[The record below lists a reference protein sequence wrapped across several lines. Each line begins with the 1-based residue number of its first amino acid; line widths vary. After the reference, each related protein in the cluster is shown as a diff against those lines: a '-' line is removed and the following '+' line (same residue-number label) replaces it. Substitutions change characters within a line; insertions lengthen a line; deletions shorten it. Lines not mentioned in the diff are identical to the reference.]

1 MTDFDK
7 AVAAFTKKKKAADVA
22 SLKRDAYRKLLKEY
36 NEMKYGPAVGGVRK
50 ERQITQEVIDKREA
64 DKKLVSKE
72 NIDDLVAGLTDFI
85 NIPVT
90 KA

>member
-7 AVAAFTKKKKAADVA
+7 TVAAFTKKKKAQDVA
-22 SLKRDAYRKLLKEY
+22 TLKRDAYRKLLKEY

-50 ERQITQEVIDKREA
+50 EREITQEMIEKREA

-85 NIPVT
+85 NIPVA

>member
-7 AVAAFTKKKKAADVA
+7 AVAAFTKKKKSQDVA
-22 SLKRDAYRKLLKEY
+22 TLKRDAYRKLLKEY

-50 ERQITQEVIDKREA
+50 ERQITQELIDRREA

-72 NIDDLVAGLTDFI
+72 NIDDLVSSLTDFI
-85 NIPVT
+85 NIPVA